1 MQIKDV
7 FPEIFTG
14 VNLNIGNSKE
24 ESTREIYTLIKDSIQ
39 YTNIIEKKLVKK
51 IVNVDIKDK
60 YKMSDRD
67 IIISLKKPYKVG
79 TFRFIY
85 HKEIIIP
92 NNFAILRN
100 INRDKYS
107 YIFVANYLERIGI
120 NKYIQ
125 EHPERKNEDLS
136 ISEIAINY
144 NISRNGV
151 YDQLKRVENSLIDYE
166 AKLKLAYKISKIES
180 LDEKELT
187 MDSIL
192 SIIKE

>member
-120 NKYIQ
+120 AKYIQ

-136 ISEIAINY
+136 ISEIKEIELP
-144 NISRNGV
+144 
-151 YDQLKRVENSLIDYE
+151 D
-166 AKLKLAYKISKIES
+166 ISKEEQMRISELVNNINERS
-180 LDEKELT
+180 ALYNNLLENDEE
-187 MDSIL
+187 
-192 SIIKE
+192 IIKYALNEVIGGKNV

>member
-14 VNLNIGNSKE
+14 VNLNVGNSKE

-39 YTNIIEKKLVKK
+39 YTNIIDKKLIKK
-51 IVNVDIKDK
+51 TINIDVKDK

-79 TFRFIY
+79 TYRFIK
-85 HKEIIIP
+85 HREIIIP

-100 INRDKYS
+100 IDRDKYS

-120 NKYIQ
+120 DKYIK
-125 EHPERKNEDLS
+125 EHPNRRNEDLS
-136 ISEIAINY
+136 IAEVKEIELP
-144 NISRNGV
+144 
-151 YDQLKRVENSLIDYE
+151 D
-166 AKLKLAYKISKIES
+166 ISKEEQMRISNLVNKINERS
-180 LDEKELT
+180 ALYNNLLENDEE
-187 MDSIL
+187 
-192 SIIKE
+192 IIKYALNEVIGGKNV

>member
-1 MQIKDV
+1 MQIKDI

-14 VNLNIGNSKE
+14 VNLNIGNSRE

-51 IVNVDIKDK
+51 TINIDVKDK
-60 YKMSDRD
+60 YKMYDRD

-79 TFRFIY
+79 TYRFIK

-120 NKYIQ
+120 DKYIK
-125 EHPERKNEDLS
+125 EHPNRRNEDLS
-136 ISEIAINY
+136 IAEVKEIELPD
-144 NISRNGV
+144 ISKEE
-151 YDQLKRVENSLIDYE
+151 QM
-166 AKLKLAYKISKIES
+166 KISNLVNKINERS
-180 LDEKELT
+180 ALYNNLLENDEE
-187 MDSIL
+187 
-192 SIIKE
+192 IIKYALNEVMGGKNV